1 MPNDN
6 IFAEER
12 KKRIVEYINI
22 HSKATVSELC
32 GYFHVSQATIRNDL
46 RALASDKLI
55 SKVHGGAIANHE
67 VIPEQE
73 KGTSQLLQASEKKAI
88 ANAALKYIHEGDA
101 IGLDTGTSAFE
112 LATRLGIFH
121 DLTVVTYDLS
131 IAFWLTQNT
140 NVHVILTGGAIH
152 KSSRCITGISAIQ
165 TIQNLQLDASFIGA
179 QGIHTAKG
187 LTTPKVDT
195 ADIKRLLITNSR
207 KVILMADSQ
216 KLGNIS
222 FVKFGNISDIDY
234 FITDYDAPQE
244 DIVHFENENVKVELV
259 SSDA

>member
-32 GYFHVSQATIRNDL
+32 GQFHVSQATIRNDL
-46 RALASDKLI
+46 KALASDKLI

-67 VIPEQE
+67 ALLEQE
-73 KGTSQLLQASEKKAI
+73 KRASQLLQTSEKKAI

-131 IAFWLTQNT
+131 IASWLTQNT
-140 NVHVILTGGAIH
+140 NVQVILAGGTVH
-152 KSSRCITGISAIQ
+152 RDSRCITGISAIR
-165 TIQNLQLDASFIGA
+165 TIQNLQLDTSFIGA
-179 QGIHTAKG
+179 QGIHTSKG
-187 LTTPKVDT
+187 LTTPKIDT
-195 ADIKRLLITNSR
+195 ADIKRILITNAR
-207 KVILMADSQ
+207 RVVLMADSQ
-216 KLGNIS
+216 KLGAVS
-222 FVKFGNISDIDY
+222 FVKFANISDVDY

-244 DIVHFENENVKVELV
+244 DIIQFENLNVKVELV
-259 SSDA
+259 SSEP

>member
-1 MPNDN
+1 MPT
-6 IFAEER
+6 IKPLWIR
-12 KKRIVEYINI
+12 KKR
-22 HSKATVSELC
+22 A
-32 GYFHVSQATIRNDL
+32 
-46 RALASDKLI
+46 
-55 SKVHGGAIANHE
+55 
-67 VIPEQE
+67 
-73 KGTSQLLQASEKKAI
+73 SQLQSSEKKAI

-101 IGLDTGTSAFE
+101 IGLDTGSSTFE

-140 NVHVILTGGAIH
+140 NVHVILAGGAVH
-152 KSSRCITGISAIQ
+152 KGSQCITGISAIQ

-179 QGIHTAKG
+179 QGIHTSKG
-187 LTTPKVDT
+187 LTTPKIDT
-195 ADIKRLLITNSR
+195 ADIKRILITNAR

-222 FVKFGNISDIDY
+222 FVRFGSIADVDY

-244 DIVHFENENVKVELV
+244 DIIYFERENIKVELV
-259 SSDA
+259 SSET